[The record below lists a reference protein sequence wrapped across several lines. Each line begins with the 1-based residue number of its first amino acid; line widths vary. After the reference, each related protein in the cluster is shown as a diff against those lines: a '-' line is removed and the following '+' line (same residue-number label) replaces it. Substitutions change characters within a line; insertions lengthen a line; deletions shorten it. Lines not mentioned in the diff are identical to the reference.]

1 MLLAYSCLFVAIM
14 LEVTGTMLLP
24 ASQNF
29 SRLVP
34 TIVLVLCYAGAFYL
48 LTFAIQS
55 IPLAIVYATWS
66 GLGVFTIAV
75 LGYFLFSHS
84 LSWQAVAGLCL
95 IVVGVM
101 LVNIYSPHR

>member
-1 MLLAYSCLFVAIM
+1 MPLAYSCLFVAIM

-66 GLGVFTIAV
+66 GLGAFTIAV

-84 LSWQAVAGLCL
+84 PSAGSGRPMSDCGRRYAGKYLQ
-95 IVVGVM
+95 
-101 LVNIYSPHR
+101 PA